1 MDYRLPVV
9 AAGDGSLALVN
20 HSFVKK
26 SPSGTQEHP
35 LSVLFGGFM
44 ADCERDGSVK

>member
-9 AAGDGSLALVN
+9 AAGDGDLALVN
-20 HSFVKK
+20 PSFVKK

-35 LSVLFGGFM
+35 VCLVWGFH
-44 ADCERDGSVK
+44 G